1 MNIKTIILAAT
12 VLSTV
17 SFTSANAAEAYK
29 VVGISTGDSLNV
41 RIGAGTRF
49 TDIGDV
55 LLGQT
60 VQVHGFDSSGKW
72 AQITWKGKLAY
83 VSSRYLKS
91 TGSGIITNTGTSNG
105 NASGLGMQRVT
116 GIAANDP
123 DGGLVVRRGPGKTYG
138 RVLVIPNGVGMDI
151 VEISPNGKWS
161 RAVFSDGGT
170 GWVRNS
176 YLVGASSN
184 GTTTTPP
191 PSSSQQGNVV
201 LPAVF
206 SVINVAAND
215 VLWVRNAP
223 DAASAPVTNLQPNA
237 PVSVLE
243 FINNGWAKVT
253 IGQNVGYVKASYLTA
268 GGGVTTSTGMQLGL
282 NCNGAEPF
290 WNLQIAA
297 DRTMTFRG
305 MGESPQV
312 SSLQSASPAPSG
324 TYPFQFTDSGQ
335 LSGTLSAQ
343 ICSDGMSDITYP
355 WKILL
360 NAPMS
365 SSMLALSGCCTL
377 Q

>member
-1 MNIKTIILAAT
+1 MTIKAVILAAT
-12 VLSTV
+12 ILSAA
-17 SFTSANAAEAYK
+17 SFTPANAADPYK
-29 VVGISTGDSLNV
+29 VIGITAGDSLNV
-41 RIGAGTRF
+41 RTGAGTSF
-49 TDIGDV
+49 ADIGDV
-55 LLGQT
+55 LLGET
-60 VQVHGFDSSGKW
+60 VQVHGFDSTGKW
-72 AQITWKGKLAY
+72 AQITWRGQLAY

-91 TGSGIITNTGTSNG
+91 IGSRTNTNSGSGNGTASNL
-105 NASGLGMQRVT
+105 GLQRVT

-123 DGGLVVRRGPGKTYG
+123 DGGLVVRVGPGRSYG
-138 RVLVIPNGVGMDI
+138 RVMVIPNGVGMNV
-151 VEISPNGKWS
+151 VEISSGGKLS

-176 YLVGASSN
+176 YLTGASTG
-184 GTTTTPP
+184 GTSTPP
-191 PSSSQQGNVV
+191 PSSPPQGNVV

-223 DAASAPVTNLQPNA
+223 DEAAAPVTNLQPNA
-237 PVSVLE
+237 AVTVLE

-253 IGQNVGYVKASYLTA
+253 IGQNIGYVKASYLTQ
-268 GGGVTTSTGMQLGL
+268 GGGVTTSSGMQLGL

-290 WNLQIAA
+290 WNLQIAT
-297 DRTMTFRG
+297 DWTMTYSA
-305 MGESPQV
+305 MGGSPQV
-312 SSLQSASPAPSG
+312 SSLQLANPSPSG
-324 TYPFQFTDSGQ
+324 PYPFQLSDGGQ
-335 LSGTLSAQ
+335 LNGTLSAQ

-365 SSMLALSGCCTL
+365 GSMQALNGCCTL

>member
-1 MNIKTIILAAT
+1 MNIKAVILAAT
-12 VLSTV
+12 VLSAL
-17 SFTSANAAEAYK
+17 SFTSANAADPYK

-41 RIGAGTRF
+41 RTGAGTNF
-49 TDIGDV
+49 ADIGDV
-55 LLGQT
+55 LLGET

-72 AQITWKGKLAY
+72 AQITWSGQLAY
-83 VSSRYLKS
+83 VSARYLKS
-91 TGSGIITNTGTSNG
+91 AGAGSTTNSGGNNG
-105 NASGLGMQRVT
+105 SSVGLGMQRVT

-123 DGGLVVRRGPGKTYG
+123 DGGLVVRAGPGKTFG
-138 RVLVIPNGVGMDI
+138 RVTVIPNGVGMNV
-151 VEISPNGKWS
+151 VEISSDGKWS
-161 RAVFSDGGT
+161 RAEFSDGGT

-176 YLVGASSN
+176 YLVGANTN
-184 GTTTTPP
+184 GTTL
-191 PSSSQQGNVV
+191 PSPISPQQGNVV

-223 DAASAPVTNLQPNA
+223 NTGSAPVTNLQPNA

-243 FINNGWAKVT
+243 FTNNGWAKVT
-253 IGQNVGYVKASYLTA
+253 IGQSIGYVKASYLA
-268 GGGVTTSTGMQLGL
+268 HGGGVTTSNGMQLGL

-297 DRTMTFRG
+297 DRTMTFTA
-305 MGESPQV
+305 MGGAPQV
-312 SSLQSASPAPSG
+312 SSLQHANPSATG
-324 TYPFQFTDSGQ
+324 FYPFQFSDSGQ

-365 SSMLALSGCCTL
+365 GSMRVLNGCCTL